1 MLDARIFISVIFGGI
16 GLLFLVIGFIAVVFF
31 RKRRENASA
40 ITTAR
45 VAGIEWRRGNDR
57 GGCYYPI
64 FEYYANG
71 CVRRVASS
79 FGSNP
84 CRYKE
89 GEEVEIHYNTQK
101 PEQIWAERDEG
112 MKKLFCGIFIG
123 IGGLFFVIGVVMGIS
138 CRIEI

>member
-1 MLDARIFISVIFGGI
+1 M
-16 GLLFLVIGFIAVVFF
+16 
-31 RKRRENASA
+31 
-40 ITTAR
+40 
-45 VAGIEWRRGNDR
+45 AGIEWRRGNDR

-123 IGGLFFVIGVVMGIS
+123 IGGLFFVIGVVMGIAG
-138 CRIEI
+138 IL

>member
-1 MLDARIFISVIFGGI
+1 MLDARIFISIIFGGI

-123 IGGLFFVIGVVMGIS
+123 IGGLFFVIGVVMGIAG
-138 CRIEI
+138 IL

>member
-123 IGGLFFVIGVVMGIS
+123 IGGLFFVIGVMGIAG
-138 CRIEI
+138 IL

>member
-112 MKKLFCGIFIG
+112 MKKLFCGIFIS
-123 IGGLFFVIGVVMGIS
+123 IGGLFFVIGIVMGIAG
-138 CRIEI
+138 IL

>member
-89 GEEVEIHYNTQK
+89 GEEVEIHYNTQ
-101 PEQIWAERDEG
+101 ICSGFWV
-112 MKKLFCGIFIG
+112 L
-123 IGGLFFVIGVVMGIS
+123 
-138 CRIEI
+138 

>member
-31 RKRRENASA
+31 RKRREIASA

-71 CVRRVASS
+71 CVRRVTSS
-79 FGSNP
+79 LAAVPAAIRREKKWRFITIPKSRNRFGRS
-84 CRYKE
+84 
-89 GEEVEIHYNTQK
+89 
-101 PEQIWAERDEG
+101 G
-112 MKKLFCGIFIG
+112 MKG
-123 IGGLFFVIGVVMGIS
+123 
-138 CRIEI
+138 

>member
-112 MKKLFCGIFIG
+112 MKNYSAVFLSVSAGCFCDWGCNG
-123 IGGLFFVIGVVMGIS
+123 DSRYLV
-138 CRIEI
+138 E

>member
-1 MLDARIFISVIFGGI
+1 MLDGRIFISVIFGGI
-16 GLLFLVIGFIAVVFF
+16 GFLFLVIGFIAAVFF

-101 PEQIWAERDEG
+101 PDEG

-123 IGGLFFVIGVVMGIS
+123 IGGLFFVIGVVMGIAG
-138 CRIEI
+138 IL

>member
-1 MLDARIFISVIFGGI
+1 MLDARIYIAVIFAGI
-16 GLLFLVIGFIAVVFF
+16 GLLFLIIGIFVAVFF

-40 ITTAR
+40 VTIAR
-45 VAGIEWRRGNDR
+45 VADIIWRRGND
-57 GGCYYPI
+57 GGCYYPV

-71 CVRRVASS
+71 SVRRVTSS
-79 FGSNP
+79 FGSSP

-112 MKKLFCGIFIG
+112 IKKLLCGIFIG
-123 IGGLFFVIGVVMGIS
+123 IGGLFMVIGIVMGTAGIM
-138 CRIEI
+138 

>member
-16 GLLFLVIGFIAVVFF
+16 GLLFLVIGFIAAVFF

-112 MKKLFCGIFIG
+112 MKKIILWYFYRYRRAVFCDWDCNGDSRY
-123 IGGLFFVIGVVMGIS
+123 LV
-138 CRIEI
+138 E

>member
-31 RKRRENASA
+31 RKRREIASA

-71 CVRRVASS
+71 CVRRVTSS
-79 FGSNP
+79 FGSSP

-112 MKKLFCGIFIG
+112 MKKIILRYFYRYRRAVFCDWGCNG
-123 IGGLFFVIGVVMGIS
+123 DSRYLV
-138 CRIEI
+138 E